1 MQTVPHVLGI
11 AHPTGYPTYILLAWL
26 AELVPI
32 GSIAFRANLL
42 SAAYVAAALATTT
55 LISLRLGARP
65 LIAIAAGLAL
75 GATGTVWA
83 AATVA
88 EVNPLHLLFAA
99 LIIHRALVWQ
109 DRRLPV
115 DLALGGLLVGLS
127 LGNHLLTLFIAPF
140 VALFVLWSGRRE
152 IMARPLILALPIGAL
167 ILGLAVYLYIPLAA
181 SQSPPLPYNHPT
193 TLDGV
198 LWLVSGTQFRGQFD
212 FLSARGPGEFV
223 ASLPDLWEL
232 LTARASPVLPI
243 LGLAGLA
250 ILVVR
255 RPSFGLMCVGVALSA
270 VYIWANY
277 LHLEH
282 YLLVPFLVLAVGVA
296 VALESAVRAVVWLI
310 DRSGFERG
318 ATTSRAPAGSTVAM
332 AFGLAA
338 GVVAIGGALLLAAGN
353 WERAD
358 RSDDRSGQ
366 EYVDA
371 VFAALPPNAA
381 ILSYWD
387 ASTPLWHGQ
396 LVEGRRPDVLI
407 VDDTNIVYENWGTRE
422 RRISSLICERPVF
435 ILRLGDADLVPTEQ
449 SFRLTPLLTVRVAA
463 GEPTASVSRDI
474 YRVEPPDQ
482 GTC

>member
-1 MQTVPHVLGI
+1 
-11 AHPTGYPTYILLAWL
+11 
-26 AELVPI
+26 
-32 GSIAFRANLL
+32 
-42 SAAYVAAALATTT
+42 
-55 LISLRLGARP
+55 
-65 LIAIAAGLAL
+65 
-75 GATGTVWA
+75 
-83 AATVA
+83 
-88 EVNPLHLLFAA
+88 
-99 LIIHRALVWQ
+99 
-109 DRRLPV
+109 
-115 DLALGGLLVGLS
+115 
-127 LGNHLLTLFIAPF
+127 
-140 VALFVLWSGRRE
+140 
-152 IMARPLILALPIGAL
+152 
-167 ILGLAVYLYIPLAA
+167 
-181 SQSPPLPYNHPT
+181 
-193 TLDGV
+193 
-198 LWLVSGTQFRGQFD
+198 
-212 FLSARGPGEFV
+212 
-223 ASLPDLWEL
+223 
-232 LTARASPVLPI
+232 
-243 LGLAGLA
+243 
-250 ILVVR
+250 
-255 RPSFGLMCVGVALSA
+255 VALSA